1 MVDIKTWGNNIWFL
15 FHTLAHKIKED
26 KFLENKDDLIF
37 VLKNICNNLPCPE
50 CSKDANEKLNKVNFN
65 DIKTKEE
72 YKILIFNFHNYVNKK
87 LNKPLF
93 DIKDLDSKYEGANLV
108 ILYNNF
114 NIIFSS
120 NSNVPQLMSASFHR
134 RHILPEIQK
143 KLNNLLNYMD

>member
-50 CSKDANEKLNKVNFN
+50 CSKDANEKLSKVNFN